1 MFNGIIFYLGTIV
14 ELRSINEWDLEFTV
28 KITYQDPSFFITLP
42 EGASV
47 AFDGT
52 CLTVTS
58 IKHGDHS
65 CYLSVHVSSTSIKTT
80 NISNWRIGSILNIE
94 FAIKVGD
101 MVHGH
106 FVSGHIDTTTKV
118 LKIERI
124 GDSHQLTLNLPE
136 EWKPYV
142 ASKGSITINGVALTV
157 VETQHDSFMV
167 NIIPY
172 TYSHTN
178 LHTLNIGSVV
188 NLEFDAVA
196 RYIVRLNELK
206 ADPDSVMV

>member
-14 ELRSINEWDLEFTV
+14 ELRAVNEWDLEFTV
-28 KITYQDPSFFITLP
+28 KITYQDHSFFMTLP

-47 AFDGT
+47 AFDGI
-52 CLTVTS
+52 CLTITA
-58 IKHGDHS
+58 IQHGDHS
-65 CYLSVHVSSTSIKTT
+65 CYLSVHVSSTTIKTT

-106 FVSGHIDTTTKV
+106 FVAGHIDTTTKV
-118 LKIERI
+118 KKIERI
-124 GDSHQLTLNLPE
+124 GDSHQLTLNLAE
-136 EWKPYV
+136 EWKSYV
-142 ASKGSITINGVALTV
+142 ANKGSITINGVALTV
-157 VETQHDSFMV
+157 AAIQPGSFMV

-178 LHTLNIGSVV
+178 LYTLNEGAVI
-188 NLEFDAVA
+188 NLEFDPVA

-206 ADPDSVMV
+206 DDPDAIIA